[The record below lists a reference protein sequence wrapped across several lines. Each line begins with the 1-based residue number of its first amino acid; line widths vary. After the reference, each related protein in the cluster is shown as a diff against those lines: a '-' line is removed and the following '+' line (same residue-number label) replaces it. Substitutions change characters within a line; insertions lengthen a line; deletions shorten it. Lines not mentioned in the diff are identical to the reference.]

1 MQQREKGVADSIQW
15 VSDALFYLPQHKDS
29 CGQRCCRVGI
39 EVIMTGLQIAVSC
52 LMSFFFP
59 GLGQLYQGLFDP
71 ARTKVAFALVLAL
84 AVCLLSVIGI
94 AMIPVV
100 WIFSFG
106 ECIWW
111 AVQKTGLPQPANSAA
126 KSVAVLLAIGL
137 ACSAAKADTITGRWE
152 FVRADNAFAFVPDAA
167 APGLATPDMKLPCEG
182 GACPNTDLRAVRPPA
197 YVDDSC
203 DCTALRN
210 CRSAL
215 CQRGATKC
223 IDCPCHERGDDGRKG
238 ACGPGNACGAQQ
250 WNRSIGGP
258 ARRGFWRSCRR
269 GGCR

>member
-59 GLGQLYQGLFDP
+59 GLGQSYQGLFFP
-71 ARTKVAFALVLAL
+71 ERSKVAFYLLGAL
-84 AVCLLSVIGI
+84 AVCLFSVIGI

-100 WIFSFG
+100 WLVSFG

-111 AVQKTGLPQPANSAA
+111 ALQKTGMPAQSVA
-126 KSVAVLLAIGL
+126 KSVALAFVLALAG
-137 ACSAAKADTITGRWE
+137 SAAQADPITGHWE
-152 FVRADNAFAFVPDAA
+152 FVRTDNTFAWVPDAA
-167 APGLATPDMKLPCEG
+167 APGLAIPDMKLPCDG
-182 GACPNTDLRAVRPPA
+182 GACPNVDALRPPV

-203 DCTALRN
+203 DCTALKN
-210 CRSAL
+210 CRSSL
-215 CQRGATKC
+215 CSRGATKC
-223 IDCPCHERGDDGRKG
+223 VDCPCHEKGDPKRSGS
-238 ACGPGNACGAQQ
+238 CGPGNACSGPQ

-258 ARRGFWRSCRR
+258 QRRVWFR
-269 GGCR
+269 GGCRRCR